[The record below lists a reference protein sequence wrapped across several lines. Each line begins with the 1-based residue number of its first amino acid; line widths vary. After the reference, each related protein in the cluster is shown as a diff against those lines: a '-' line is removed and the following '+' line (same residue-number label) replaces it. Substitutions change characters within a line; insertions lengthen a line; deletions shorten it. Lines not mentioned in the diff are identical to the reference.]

1 MIDFEVGFQKSIKA
15 TIPDNLFS
23 GCFFHYVKLLWDK
36 AKRLG
41 LSKKNKIKHIKI

>member
-15 TIPDNLFS
+15 TISDSLFS
-23 GCFFHYVKLLWDK
+23 GCFCHYAKLLWDK

-41 LSKKNKIKHIKI
+41 LSKKIKLST